1 LLKLRTPNYIKS
13 VMVKEFGLGD
23 LPPIATSIRM
33 LPADS
38 EGTLAFEV
46 DVEWHTNFFI
56 TCETGLEVRDAKAQ
70 ESVTA
75 QATQPGLAGAA
86 AAALLTGIEEDLES
100 NGTGQEFASQHGFLA
115 GPKAIGIAWHLFLCQ
130 K

>member
-1 LLKLRTPNYIKS
+1 
-13 VMVKEFGLGD
+13 
-23 LPPIATSIRM
+23 M

-56 TCETGLEVRDAKAQ
+56 TCETGLEVWDAKAQ

-100 NGTGQEFASQHGFLA
+100 NGTGQEFASQNGFPA
-115 GPKAIGIAWHLFLCQ
+115 GPKAIGAGEGSNRRGKWVQSMKSMMSHVADQVSQVCDVSCFFLTSSH
-130 K
+130 

>member
-1 LLKLRTPNYIKS
+1 VT
-13 VMVKEFGLGD
+13 VKEFGLGD
-23 LPPIATSIRM
+23 LPPIATGIRM

-100 NGTGQEFASQHGFLA
+100 NGTGQEFASQNGFLA